1 MNTMYMIS
9 STMRMST
16 QIMSTKLIFATVS
29 DETQLLMS
37 RGMMPSS
44 MAPEPYMA
52 MEQFRL

>member
-1 MNTMYMIS
+1 
-9 STMRMST
+9 MST